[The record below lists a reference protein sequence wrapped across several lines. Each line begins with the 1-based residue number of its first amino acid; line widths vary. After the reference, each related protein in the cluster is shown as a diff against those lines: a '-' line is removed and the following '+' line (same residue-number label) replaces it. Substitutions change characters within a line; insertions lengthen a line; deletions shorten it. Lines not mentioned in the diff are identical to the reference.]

1 LFTRINSFGISGIN
15 AYKVEIETDIS
26 GGLPAFD
33 IVGLPDA
40 SVRESR
46 DRVRAAIK
54 NCAFKFPVSR
64 ITVNLSPA
72 DVRKAGSVYDLPIL
86 ISVLYSAGQLKS
98 DVSDAA
104 FVGEVALDGAIKPVN
119 GVLSMCASA
128 KKLGIR
134 RFYVPADNASEA
146 AAVCGEVEVYPI
158 DNVLQLTDHLSKGRP
173 IARRFPYEIRPSE
186 AFDSADFSEVKGQR
200 MAKRAMEISAAGGHN
215 VLLIGPPGSGKSM
228 LAKRLPSILPK
239 MTFEEMVE
247 TTKVYS
253 VAGCLPKGDALIT
266 RRPFR
271 SPHHTVSSAGLSG
284 GGIIPRPGE
293 VSLAHNGVLF
303 LDELPEFA
311 PKSLETLR
319 QPMEDGSITIS
330 RAQAAVEFPCSVTVV
345 AAMNPCRCGYYGH
358 PTKKCTCSAQSV
370 AKYLSH
376 ISGPMVDRMDLH
388 VEVPPVEYE
397 ALSSKTAEESSES
410 IRQRVEKAR
419 AVQAER
425 YKNTGITCN
434 ARLTPALM
442 QKYCILTEAASA
454 MLKVAFDKMGMSGRA
469 YDRILK
475 VARTIADLDGA
486 ENIDTT
492 HIAQALQFRSLD
504 RKYWQN

>member
-1 LFTRINSFGISGIN
+1 MFTKLNSFGINGID

-54 NCAFKFPVSR
+54 NCGFKFPISR

-72 DVRKAGSVYDLPIL
+72 DIRKVGSVYDLPIL
-86 ISVLYSAGQLKS
+86 LAVLFAGGQLEA
-98 DVSDAA
+98 DIADAA
-104 FVGEVALDGAIKPVN
+104 FVGELGLGGEVKPIN

-128 KKLGIR
+128 KELGIR
-134 RFYVPADNASEA
+134 RFYVPRDNADEA
-146 AAVCGEVEVYPI
+146 AAVCGDVCVYAV
-158 DNVLQLTDHLSKGRP
+158 DNVMQLVNHL
-173 IARRFPYEIRPSE
+173 ARGTEMTRVLPGEIKV
-186 AFDSADFSEVKGQR
+186 DQVWDKADFAEVKGQR
-200 MAKRAMEISAAGGHN
+200 MAKKAMEISAAGGHN

-228 LAKRLPSILPK
+228 LAKRLPSILPQ
-239 MTFEEMVE
+239 MTFEEMVQ

-253 VAGCLPKGDALIT
+253 VAGALPKGSALIT

-284 GGIIPRPGE
+284 GGAVPRPGE

-319 QPMEDGSITIS
+319 QPMEDGVITIS
-330 RAQAAVEFPCSVTVV
+330 RAQAAVQFPCEVTVV
-345 AAMNPCRCGYYGH
+345 AAMNPCRCGYFGH
-358 PTKKCTCSAQSV
+358 PTKKCTCSAQGV

-388 VEVPPVEYE
+388 VEVPPVDFD
-397 ALSSKTAEESSES
+397 ALSSKSAEESSES
-410 IRQRVEKAR
+410 IRKRVEKAR
-419 AVQAER
+419 SIQAER
-425 YKNTGITCN
+425 YKETGITCN

-442 QKYCILTEAASA
+442 QKYCVLTDSASA
-454 MLKVAFDKMGMSGRA
+454 ILKNAFDKMGMSGRA

-475 VARTIADLDGA
+475 VARTVADLEGT
-486 ENIDTT
+486 ELIDAP

>member
-1 LFTRINSFGISGIN
+1 MFTRINSFGICGID

-54 NCAFKFPVSR
+54 NCGFKFPISR

-86 ISVLYSAGQLKS
+86 LSLLLAAGQLEC
-98 DVSDAA
+98 DLADAA
-104 FVGEVALDGAIKPVN
+104 FVGELALNGEVKAINGA
-119 GVLSMCASA
+119 LSMCASA
-128 KKLGIR
+128 AGLGIK
-134 RFYVPADNASEA
+134 RFYVPRENAAEA
-146 AAVCGEVEVYPI
+146 AAVCGEVKVYPV
-158 DNVLQLTDHLSKGRP
+158 DNVGQLVQHL
-173 IARRFPYEIRPSE
+173 ARGAHIECCVASNYAEESLW
-186 AFDSADFSEVKGQR
+186 DSADFAEVKGQR

-253 VAGCLPKGDALIT
+253 VAGSLPKGSALVT

-284 GGIIPRPGE
+284 GGAVPRPGE

-319 QPMEDGSITIS
+319 QPMEDGRITIS
-330 RAQAAVEFPCSVTVV
+330 RAQAAVSYPCAVTVV
-345 AAMNPCRCGYYGH
+345 AAMNPCRCGYFGH
-358 PTKKCTCSAQSV
+358 PTKKCTCSAQGV
-370 AKYLSH
+370 AKYLSR

-388 VEVPPVEYE
+388 VEVPPVDYDS
-397 ALSSKTAEESSES
+397 LSSRSKEETSAS
-410 IRQRVEKAR
+410 IRARVEKAR
-419 AVQAER
+419 VIQAER
-425 YKNTGITCN
+425 YKETGITCN

-442 QKYCILTEAASA
+442 QKYCVLTESASA
-454 MLKVAFDKMGMSGRA
+454 VLRTAFDKMGMSGRA

-475 VARTIADLDGA
+475 VARTIADLEAA
-486 ENIDTT
+486 ELIDAP
-492 HIAQALQFRSLD
+492 HVAEALQFRSLD

>member
-1 LFTRINSFGISGIN
+1 MFKRINSFGINGID
-15 AYKVEIETDIS
+15 AYKIEIETDIS

-54 NCAFKFPVSR
+54 NCGFKFPVSR

-72 DVRKAGSVYDLPIL
+72 DVRKVGSVYDLPIL
-86 ISVLYSAGQLKS
+86 ISVLFASGQLDS
-98 DVSDAA
+98 SVEDAA
-104 FVGEVALDGAIKPVN
+104 FVGELALNGEVKAIN

-128 KKLGIR
+128 KAMGIR
-134 RFYVPADNASEA
+134 RFFVPRDNAAEA
-146 AAVCGEVEVYPI
+146 AAVCGEVGVYPV
-158 DNVLQLTDHLSKGRP
+158 DNVNQLVSHLAGKTDMTP
-173 IARRFPYEIRPSE
+173 FEYTEPAREQTFY
-186 AFDSADFSEVKGQR
+186 AADFAEVKGQR

-228 LAKRLPSILPK
+228 LAKRLPSILPQ

-253 VAGCLPKGDALIT
+253 VAGNLPKGAALIT
-266 RRPFR
+266 ERPFR

-284 GGIIPRPGE
+284 GGVVPRPGE

-319 QPMEDGSITIS
+319 QPMEDGIITIS
-330 RAQAAVEFPCSVTVV
+330 RAQAAISFPCSVTVV
-345 AAMNPCRCGYYGH
+345 AAMNPCRCGYFGH

-370 AKYLSH
+370 SKYLSH
-376 ISGPMVDRMDLH
+376 ISGPMIDRMDLH

-397 ALSSKTAEESSES
+397 ALSSASVEESSET

-419 AVQAER
+419 KIQAER
-425 YKNTGITCN
+425 YKETGITCN

-442 QKYCILTEAASA
+442 QKYCVLTDSASA
-454 MLKVAFDKMGMSGRA
+454 ILKTAFQKMGMSGRA

-475 VARTIADLDGA
+475 VARTIADLEGA
-486 ENIDTT
+486 ERIDSP

-504 RKYWQN
+504 RKYWNN

>member
-1 LFTRINSFGISGIN
+1 MFTRVKSFGINGID

-46 DRVRAAIK
+46 DRVRAALK
-54 NCAFKFPVSR
+54 NCGFKFPISR

-72 DVRKAGSVYDLPIL
+72 DIRKVGSVYDLPIL
-86 ISVLYSAGQLKS
+86 ISLLCASGQIEP
-98 DVSDAA
+98 DIADAA
-104 FVGEVALDGAIKPVN
+104 FVGELSLNGEVKGINGA
-119 GVLSMCASA
+119 LSMCASA
-128 KKLGIR
+128 EKLGIK
-134 RFYVPADNASEA
+134 RFYVPAANAAEA
-146 AAVCGEVEVYPI
+146 AAVCGNVEVYPV
-158 DNVLQLTDHLSKGRP
+158 NTVSQLVAHLCRGEEMTRQEP
-173 IARRFPYEIRPSE
+173 CEIKQEVGVHLP
-186 AFDSADFSEVKGQR
+186 DFSEVKGQM

-228 LAKRLPSILPK
+228 LAKRLPSILPE

-253 VAGCLPKGDALIT
+253 VAGALPAGTPLIT
-266 RRPFR
+266 CRPFR
-271 SPHHTVSSAGLSG
+271 SPHHTVSGAGLSG
-284 GGIIPRPGE
+284 GGTVPKPGE

-330 RAQAAVEFPCSVTVV
+330 RAQAAVTYPCAVTVV

-358 PTKKCTCSAQSV
+358 PTKKCTCSPKLV
-370 AKYLSH
+370 ANYLGH
-376 ISGPMVDRMDLH
+376 VSGPMVDRMDLH
-388 VEVPPVEYE
+388 VEVPPVDYD
-397 ALSSKTAEESSES
+397 ALSSNTREESSAE
-410 IRQRVEKAR
+410 IRERVEKAR
-419 AVQAER
+419 RVQAER
-425 YKNTGITCN
+425 YKETGITCN

-442 QKYCILTEAASA
+442 RKYCVLTDKASEILRT
-454 MLKVAFDKMGMSGRA
+454 AFEKMGMSGRA

-475 VARTIADLDGA
+475 VARTIADLEGA
-486 ENIDTT
+486 EVIDAP